1 MDPVFIFLLLSTWIV
16 VASRKINVVLW
27 YRQFVA
33 VRVGGEPEEYFVY
46 RYGEGV
52 FLRAMCN
59 RVERNMKI

>member
-1 MDPVFIFLLLSTWIV
+1 MWIV

-33 VRVGGEPEEYFVY
+33 VGVGGEAEEYFVY
-46 RYGEGV
+46 RYREGV